1 MTEDTCSGRLDRTNS
16 TESSGAVKQDRWANL
31 DALRREIDAIDVQI
45 VNLLAQRH
53 DRVQQVVSI
62 KKSMGLPV
70 WHPARE
76 EDLVSQRRAQ
86 AARVGLDPAFVEEIY
101 RCVLR
106 QSRVRQTSHVA
117 RVAVRPGYKVLI
129 VGGRGRMG
137 EYFGRWFRDAGY
149 EVRVLEVEDWPRV
162 DELCMGIQLALVSVP
177 IDRTMDVIKKLGPHL
192 PPDCVLA
199 DITSLKSGPVAAML
213 EAHKGPVVGLH
224 PLFGPSTTVMDQ
236 QIVVSSPGRD
246 PAACQWVLDQFSVWG
261 NIVLTLEAQEHDELM
276 DIMQGVRHFAT
287 FAFGR
292 FLAERNISLSKTLE
306 FCSPI
311 YRLELAMVGRLFA
324 QDARLYAGIILA
336 SQQRRDLLREFVS
349 SLERSRKILE
359 EGGMEAFCTEFE
371 RVADWFGT
379 FCEQAMRESSFLI
392 DKLVERF

>member
-1 MTEDTCSGRLDRTNS
+1 MEESRSDRANSEDAADAADAAHPARAADLD
-16 TESSGAVKQDRWANL
+16 D
-31 DALRREIDAIDVQI
+31 LRREIDAIDTQI
-45 VNLLAQRH
+45 VNLLAKRH
-53 DRVQQVVSI
+53 EKVQQVVGI
-62 KKSMGLPV
+62 KKAMGLPV

-86 AARVGLDPAFVEEIY
+86 AMRVGLDPAFVEEIY
-101 RCVLR
+101 RCILR

-117 RVAVRPGYKVLI
+117 RVGVRPGYKVLI
-129 VGGRGRMG
+129 VGGHGRMG
-137 EYFGRWFRDAGY
+137 EYFGRWFREAGY
-149 EVRVLEVEDWPRV
+149 EVRVLDVGDWPRV
-162 DELCMGIQLALVSVP
+162 DELCRGIQLALVSVP
-177 IDRTMDVIKKLGPHL
+177 IDCTIDVIKKIGPHL
-192 PPDCVLA
+192 PPDCVFA
-199 DITSLKSGPVAAML
+199 DITSLKAGPVAAML
-213 EAHKGPVVGLH
+213 EAHPGPVVGLH

-246 PAACQWVLDQFSVWG
+246 PAACQWLLDQLSVWG
-261 NIVLTLEAQEHDELM
+261 NIVLTLPAEEHDELM

-292 FLAERNISLSKTLE
+292 FLAERNVSLSKTVE

-311 YRLELAMVGRLFA
+311 YRLELGMVGRLFA

-336 SQQRRDLLREFVS
+336 SRQRRELLREFVD
-349 SLERSRKILE
+349 SLERSRKLLE
-359 EGGMEAFCTEFE
+359 EGGAEAFCAEFD
-371 RVADWFGT
+371 RIADWFGA

>member
-1 MTEDTCSGRLDRTNS
+1 MTEKTSSDSADPWQCSGTTGAQQTTSLDS
-16 TESSGAVKQDRWANL
+16 
-31 DALRREIDAIDVQI
+31 LRREIDAIDEQI
-45 VNLLAQRH
+45 VNLLAKRH
-53 DRVQQVVSI
+53 EKVQHVVAI
-62 KKSMGLPV
+62 KKAMGLPV

-76 EDLVSQRRAQ
+76 EDLVSQRRTQ
-86 AARVGLDPAFVEEIY
+86 AARVGLDPAFVEEIF

-117 RVAVRPGYKVLI
+117 RVGVRPGYRVLI

-137 EYFGRWFRDAGY
+137 EYFARWFRDAGY
-149 EVRVLEVEDWPRV
+149 EVRILDVDDWPHV
-162 DELCMGIQLALVSVP
+162 DDLCRGINLALVSVP
-177 IDRTMDVIKKLGPHL
+177 IDCTIEVIRKLGPHL
-192 PPDCVLA
+192 PNDCVLA
-199 DITSLKSGPVAAML
+199 DITSLKAGPVAAML
-213 EAHKGPVVGLH
+213 EAHRGPVVGLH

-246 PAACQWVLDQFSVWG
+246 PEACQWVLDQFTVWG
-261 NIVLTLEAQEHDELM
+261 NIVLTLPANEHDELM

-292 FLAERNISLSKTLE
+292 FLAERDVNLSKTLE

-311 YRLELAMVGRLFA
+311 YRLELGMVGRLFA
-324 QDARLYAGIILA
+324 QDPRLYAGIILA
-336 SQQRRDLLREFVS
+336 SKQRRELLREFVN
-349 SLERSRKILE
+349 SLERSRMLIE
-359 EGGMEAFCTEFE
+359 EGGMEAFCAEFNRIAE
-371 RVADWFGT
+371 WFGP

>member
-1 MTEDTCSGRLDRTNS
+1 MRETPEHDHSPRGDRS
-16 TESSGAVKQDRWANL
+16 DAAAACQVRNL
-31 DALRREIDAIDVQI
+31 EVLRREIDAIDEQI
-45 VNLLAQRH
+45 VNLLARRH
-53 DRVQQVVSI
+53 ETVQKVVSI
-62 KKSMGLPV
+62 KKAMGLPV

-76 EDLVSQRRAQ
+76 EDLVSQRRTQ
-86 AARVGLDPAFVEEIY
+86 AARVGLDPAFVEEIF

-117 RVAVRPGYKVLI
+117 RVAVRPGYRVLI
-129 VGGRGRMG
+129 VGGRGKMG
-137 EYFGRWFRDAGY
+137 EYFGRWFREAGY
-149 EVRVLEVEDWPRV
+149 EVRVLDVGDWPHV
-162 DELCMGIQLALVSVP
+162 DELCKGIHLALVSVP
-177 IDRTMDVIKKLGPHL
+177 IDCTIDVIKKLGPHL
-192 PPDCVLA
+192 PQDCVLA
-199 DITSLKSGPVAAML
+199 DITSLKAGPVAAML
-213 EAHKGPVVGLH
+213 EAHSGPVVGLH

-261 NIVLTLEAQEHDELM
+261 NIVLTLPADEHDELM

-292 FLAERNISLSKTLE
+292 FLAERNVSLSKTLE

-336 SQQRRDLLREFVS
+336 SAERRRLLKEFVD
-349 SLERSRKILE
+349 SLEKSRMLLE
-359 EGGMEAFCTEFE
+359 EGGMDAFCTEFARIAE
-371 RVADWFGT
+371 WFGP

>member
-1 MTEDTCSGRLDRTNS
+1 MTEDTCSGRLDRANS
-16 TESSGAVKQDRWANL
+16 RESSSSMNGDKWGNL
-31 DALRREIDAIDVQI
+31 DTLRREIDAIDVQI

-76 EDLVSQRRAQ
+76 EDLVSKRRAQ

-137 EYFGRWFRDAGY
+137 EYFGRWFREAGY
-149 EVRVLEVEDWPRV
+149 EVRVLDVGDWPRV
-162 DELCMGIQLALVSVP
+162 DELCSGIQLALVSVP
-177 IDRTMDVIKKLGPHL
+177 IDSTIDVIKKLGPHL
-192 PPDCVLA
+192 PSDCVLA
-199 DITSLKSGPVAAML
+199 DITSLKSGPVVAML

-246 PAACQWVLDQFSVWG
+246 SAACQWLLDQFSVWG
-261 NIVLTLEAQEHDELM
+261 NIVLTLDAQEHDELM

-292 FLAERNISLSKTLE
+292 FLAERNVSLSKTLE

-336 SQQRRDLLREFVS
+336 SQQRRELLREFVS

-359 EGGMEAFCTEFE
+359 EGGTEAFCAEFE